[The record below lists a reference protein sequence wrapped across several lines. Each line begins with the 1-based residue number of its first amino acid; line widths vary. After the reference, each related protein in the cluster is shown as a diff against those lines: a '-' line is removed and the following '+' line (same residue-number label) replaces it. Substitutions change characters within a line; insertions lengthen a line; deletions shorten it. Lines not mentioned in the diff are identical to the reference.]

1 MRVISARRDRR
12 PMLLSIPFS
21 DDIRSL
27 ELDLLALFFFFVI
40 ALPLESNVCVLNS
53 TDSLVTRSAFP
64 IGITDRLAIPA
75 RLKSSKK
82 PIPLTIDLRLLKLS

>member
-1 MRVISARRDRR
+1 MRVISTRSDRR
-12 PMLLSIPFS
+12 PMPLPIPFS
-21 DDIRSL
+21 DDVRSS
-27 ELDLLALFFFFVI
+27 ELDLLAFFFFFVI

-75 RLKSSKK
+75 HLRSAKK